1 MKVAAPSL
9 APILRSDTQ
18 SRLVARLFTDPER
31 AYSLSQLVEWAGSSL
46 PTVQREV
53 RRAED
58 AGILSS
64 EKTGPT
70 RLVRVQPEHPLHDA
84 VRRIVLAIYGPPA
97 VVAHEFQD
105 LDSVDAVLLFGSWAA
120 RYLGEPGRAPNDVDV
135 LVIGSPD
142 PDAVDDAA
150 DRAERKVGLPVQA
163 AVRSRS
169 QWTGQRDSFV
179 QEVKR
184 RPLVLVLGRV
194 PE

>member
-1 MKVAAPSL
+1 MKVPAPSL

-18 SRLVARLFTDPER
+18 GRLLARLFTDPER

-58 AGILSS
+58 AGILRS
-64 EKTGPT
+64 EKMGPT
-70 RLVRVQPEHPLHDA
+70 RLVRVEPEHPLHYA
-84 VRRIVLAIYGPPA
+84 VRRIVLATFGPPA

-105 LDSVDAVLLFGSWAA
+105 LDNVDAVLLFGSWAA

-142 PDAVDDAA
+142 GDAVDDAA
-150 DRAERKVGLPVQA
+150 DRIERGVGVPVQVT
-163 AVRSRS
+163 VRPRS
-169 QWTGQRDSFV
+169 QWTGERDSFIR
-179 QEVKR
+179 EVKR
-184 RPLVLVLGRV
+184 RPLVVVLGRV